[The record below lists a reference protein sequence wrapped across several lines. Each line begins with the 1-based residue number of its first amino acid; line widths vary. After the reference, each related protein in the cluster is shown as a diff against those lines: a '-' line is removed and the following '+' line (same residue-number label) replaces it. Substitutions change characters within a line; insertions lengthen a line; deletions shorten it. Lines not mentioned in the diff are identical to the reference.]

1 MSRGEDVIVMLCDSV
16 RGGETHQAGG
26 TRDCP
31 VPGSLGLLQP
41 PEREPRDTGVSLAT
55 HRRREA
61 VAAHSCAVRP
71 AALPTLSQFC
81 PLLQGLS
88 ELGKGRIKDLNL
100 WAHRRPAGRVGWGS
114 IPTLLGFKCGLLT
127 HIPRGKQAWGSPAM
141 HVHC

>member
-1 MSRGEDVIVMLCDSV
+1 MELYDSV

-41 PEREPRDTGVSLAT
+41 PERETKDTGVSLAT
-55 HRRREA
+55 HGQHA
-61 VAAHSCAVRP
+61 VVAAHSCAVCP
-71 AALPTLSQFC
+71 AALWTLSQFC

-88 ELGKGRIKDLNL
+88 QLGRGRIKYFNL
-100 WAHRRPAGRVGWGS
+100 WTQRRPDGRVGQVS

-127 HIPRGKQAWGSPAM
+127 HT
-141 HVHC
+141 